1 MEDSDY
7 FKVSNLTAI
16 KNLSVDLAVGAMG
29 YGGISYYFAQTPV
42 LATGENTH
50 VQVPVLYQ
58 EDSLAFEY
66 NDSGEFLGW
75 YTTSGSIYLF
85 NNPDTTQVE
94 FLYGRKPENFGRLFN
109 NDETITLSHTEYR
122 VLSAYFSGVTRIT
135 NWEDITNDPLRCSV
149 TGDQLT
155 ITEPAD
161 YKIKIV
167 YFNEPNIYDLS
178 LDMPDGVLNFPL
190 TVDEDRGTGLQTF
203 ALDVPP
209 SHLEVYLNKHKLVF
223 GLDYFLDFPNIS
235 ICNKEYIDYNA
246 EGQDIHIRMYGLS
259 LDKTQIN
266 AHEKTGFVNH
276 GVLLRN
282 NSFDIR
288 DDRVISIY
296 VKGLLQQRSNVLF
309 AEEDNT
315 VRMNYPIN
323 GYPYVIKEPFI
334 PLKTISSKDTLT
346 LFSQDT
352 EKNKR
357 ISDLFNLVFPE
368 PPINQTNVIG
378 DHYYVFSPLVS
389 KIIADMLDENISPTL
404 YTTPYNDGT
413 IITLLEQQPYKQLLA
428 LDPIKH
434 NMPDNLVEIHP
445 HYGNTTINLNLF
457 QYRFITNVIRLITN
471 NQPNR
476 INISGYLTVT
486 A

>member
-1 MEDSDY
+1 
-7 FKVSNLTAI
+7 
-16 KNLSVDLAVGAMG
+16 
-29 YGGISYYFAQTPV
+29 
-42 LATGENTH
+42 
-50 VQVPVLYQ
+50 
-58 EDSLAFEY
+58 
-66 NDSGEFLGW
+66 
-75 YTTSGSIYLF
+75 
-85 NNPDTTQVE
+85 
-94 FLYGRKPENFGRLFN
+94 
-109 NDETITLSHTEYR
+109 
-122 VLSAYFSGVTRIT
+122 
-135 NWEDITNDPLRCSV
+135 
-149 TGDQLT
+149 
-155 ITEPAD
+155 
-161 YKIKIV
+161 
-167 YFNEPNIYDLS
+167 
-178 LDMPDGVLNFPL
+178 
-190 TVDEDRGTGLQTF
+190 
-203 ALDVPP
+203 
-209 SHLEVYLNKHKLVF
+209 
-223 GLDYFLDFPNIS
+223 
-235 ICNKEYIDYNA
+235 
-246 EGQDIHIRMYGLS
+246 MYGLT
-259 LDKTQIN
+259 LDKTKIN

-282 NSFDIR
+282 NSYDIR

-368 PPINQTNVIG
+368 PSINQTNVIG

-457 QYRFITNVIRLITN
+457 QYRFINNVIRLITN
-471 NQPNR
+471 NNMTK